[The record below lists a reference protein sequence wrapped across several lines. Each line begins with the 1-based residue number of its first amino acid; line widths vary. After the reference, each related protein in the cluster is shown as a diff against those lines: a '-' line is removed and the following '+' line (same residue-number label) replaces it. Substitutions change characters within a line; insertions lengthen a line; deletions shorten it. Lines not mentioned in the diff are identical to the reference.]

1 HRRDDLEAAA
11 LYELLEQKV
20 APKFYERD
28 EHGTPQRWVEM
39 VRHTLEKLGPKV
51 LASRMVRDYTVG
63 YYAPAAKSLRAT
75 VGADGSFAPAKEL
88 ARYRERVQQVWPSL
102 VITEVDSSGLPDT
115 PLLGSP
121 LTLTASVQLAGLAP
135 AEVAVQAVIGRVDLD
150 DKLSDSEIVPMVHT
164 GSRGDGV
171 ETFSTTTTLPV
182 SGSVGYTV
190 RVLPH
195 HPLLAS
201 DSELGLA
208 VLAASDLEH

>member
-1 HRRDDLEAAA
+1 
-11 LYELLEQKV
+11 
-20 APKFYERD
+20 
-28 EHGTPQRWVEM
+28 
-39 VRHTLEKLGPKV
+39 
-51 LASRMVRDYTVG
+51 MVRDYTVG

-75 VGADGSFAPAKEL
+75 VGADDSFAPAKEL

-115 PLLGSP
+115 PLLGSQ
-121 LTLTASVQLAGLAP
+121 LTLTASVQLSGLAP
-135 AEVAVQAVIGRVDLD
+135 SEVAVQAVIGRVDLD
-150 DKLSDSEIVPMVHT
+150 DKLSEAVNIPMTHT
-164 GSRGDGV
+164 GSRGGGV

-195 HPLLAS
+195 HPLLAG
-201 DSELGLA
+201 DGELGLA

>member
-1 HRRDDLEAAA
+1 
-11 LYELLEQKV
+11 
-20 APKFYERD
+20 
-28 EHGTPQRWVEM
+28 
-39 VRHTLEKLGPKV
+39 
-51 LASRMVRDYTVG
+51 
-63 YYAPAAKSLRAT
+63 
-75 VGADGSFAPAKEL
+75 
-88 ARYRERVQQVWPSL
+88 
-102 VITEVDSSGLPDT
+102 
-115 PLLGSP
+115 
-121 LTLTASVQLAGLAP
+121 
-135 AEVAVQAVIGRVDLD
+135 
-150 DKLSDSEIVPMVHT
+150 MVHT